1 MQYRCN
7 PPIKKHIPSIE
18 RAHRVINGLK
28 AGTVYVNCYDVFD
41 AASPF
46 GGYKQSGIGV
56 AWCFVGCSFII
67 GDNWGSA
74 RGCLGDLG

>member
-1 MQYRCN
+1 MQTAVT
-7 PPIKKHIPSIE
+7 PLKKHLPSIE

-56 AWCFVGCSFII
+56 ACFVIVIITCS
-67 GDNWGSA
+67 GSVVCDVIMI
-74 RGCLGDLG
+74 CLF